1 MTTRRF
7 ENERINKEVP
17 PQVEKVPQFRK
28 HVQGAQAPPQG
39 DLVPNV
45 EGGNGV
51 PVVHLDL
58 TNQEIREA
66 FVALAQ
72 AVTNQINLSMVPRVV
87 KSSMTFRLRDFV
99 TMNPTI
105 ILGSK
110 VGEDPQEFLM
120 GCIRC

>member
-1 MTTRRF
+1 MTTRRL
-7 ENERINKEVP
+7 ENERMNKEVP
-17 PQVEKVPQFRK
+17 PQVQKVPQFGQG
-28 HVQGAQAPPQG
+28 VQGAQAPPQG

-51 PVVHLDL
+51 PVVSLDL

-87 KSSMTFRLRDFV
+87 ESSMTYRLIDFV

-105 ILGSK
+105 IFGSK